1 MKYRSIQPHPKRAG
15 FTIVE
20 VLLAMFILLIGSV
33 GIIAFLTFGGS
44 TARHAQLRT
53 QAALAVEAVEADIE
67 RNIFPFEDGELGE
80 PVGWE
85 GREVPGVPGV
95 VYSATAVPNPDL
107 PREYRVDIKM
117 TWQSAGVKRGKSWS
131 TLRIKELPFGE
142 RLRREFIEK
151 ELYGSSGGFRNES
164 PAKQGANEEASSET
178 KSNEDNK

>member
-1 MKYRSIQPHPKRAG
+1 MRVHKLPANNQRSG

-53 QAALAVEAVEADIE
+53 QASLAVVAVEADIE
-67 RNIFPFEDGELGE
+67 RNIFPYENGELGE
-80 PVGWE
+80 PIVLE
-85 GREVPGVPGV
+85 NRKISGVPGV
-95 VYSATAVPNPDL
+95 VYSARAVVNPEL
-107 PREYRVDIKM
+107 PREYRIDIEM
-117 TWQSAGVKRGKSWS
+117 TWQSAGVQRGKSWS

-151 ELYGSSGGFRNES
+151 ELLGGSGGF
-164 PAKQGANEEASSET
+164 KEEASST
-178 KSNEDNK
+178 KVSDEDTQ

>member
-1 MKYRSIQPHPKRAG
+1 MILQRIAPNRERAG

-67 RNIFPFEDGELGE
+67 RYIFPYENGELGD
-80 PVGWE
+80 PVALE
-85 GREVPGVPGV
+85 KREIAGVPGV
-95 VYSATAVPNPDL
+95 VYNATAVANPDL
-107 PREYRVDIKM
+107 PREYRVDIEM
-117 TWQSAGVKRGKSWS
+117 TWQSAGVNRGKSWS
-131 TLRIKELPFGE
+131 TLIIKELPFGE

-151 ELYGSSGGFRNES
+151 ELFGGSGGFKEEGPPEEES
-164 PAKQGANEEASSET
+164 P
-178 KSNEDNK
+178 EDNQ